1 MRRAGRKD
9 LRRNAGSRSEHRRV
23 FVSSEGYKTEVQ
35 YMRELLRQSEIL
47 GLHGRVEVVILNR
60 YETDSG
66 LSHPDQVIGMTADY
80 MEFLSSD
87 RCSVGLFLSKVLDSA
102 GNPGR
107 AGVRELSRD
116 EGFRSLCTDGYVAD
130 MERARVYAAS
140 FMFERGFP
148 IDPVFEDQFY
158 SKDSDVVCVIID
170 RDTDDGRTPE
180 RYADYKRSCENN
192 GFRLFVTNP
201 KFEFWILMHQE
212 DDGPLASISDSRNPS
227 AATDRVMGSRGMDK
241 DHLDF
246 ERIVGNLSLA
256 MENAKGFTFTAEEL
270 ENRVGTNMPGLI
282 HLLEGDVTR
291 SMQCSGEIVLG

>member
-102 GNPGR
+102 GNPGGGPESESCRETR
-107 AGVRELSRD
+107 ASVRCAQTDMLRTWSVPGSMRHPSCSSAD
-116 EGFRSLCTDGYVAD
+116 FRSTRCSRISST
-130 MERARVYAAS
+130 ARTRTSSVS
-140 FMFERGFP
+140 SS
-148 IDPVFEDQFY
+148 I
-158 SKDSDVVCVIID
+158 VIPMMG
-170 RDTDDGRTPE
+170 GR
-180 RYADYKRSCENN
+180 
-192 GFRLFVTNP
+192 
-201 KFEFWILMHQE
+201 
-212 DDGPLASISDSRNPS
+212 RN
-227 AATDRVMGSRGMDK
+227 
-241 DHLDF
+241 
-246 ERIVGNLSLA
+246 A
-256 MENAKGFTFTAEEL
+256 MQIT
-270 ENRVGTNMPGLI
+270 
-282 HLLEGDVTR
+282 
-291 SMQCSGEIVLG
+291 